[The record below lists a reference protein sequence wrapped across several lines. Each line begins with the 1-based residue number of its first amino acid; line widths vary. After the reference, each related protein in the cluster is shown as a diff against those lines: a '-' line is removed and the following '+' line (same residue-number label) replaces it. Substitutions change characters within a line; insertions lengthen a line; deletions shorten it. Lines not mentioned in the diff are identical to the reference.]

1 MMTEKQYR
9 ECSKLLTLGVAAFL
23 ALLISVI
30 LCLLLE
36 SCGSARNMQSRQ
48 ESMQENAAQQHKDT
62 ASASAQANETEA
74 EETTEVS
81 NSHTIVYDNSLPVD
95 STTGRAPVLS
105 ETYTSI
111 GKQTKKN
118 KEKQTSTQQQ
128 ASATQQ
134 TVINKQ
140 TETAQMDETTRKEIS
155 TPKWIAISIWGLV
168 VLAGIGVA
176 IWTNKRTNW
185 ISSLLGFIKKL

>member
-1 MMTEKQYR
+1 MIEDRRYR
-9 ECSKLLTLGVAAFL
+9 DSIKFCYLSIISSVALIILAIVACLLT
-23 ALLISVI
+23 
-30 LCLLLE
+30 
-36 SCGSARNMQSRQ
+36 SCGSAKNTFQSQ
-48 ESMQENAAQQHKDT
+48 TATQENAAQQHKDT
-62 ASASAQANETEA
+62 ASASAQVNETEA

-185 ISSLLGFIKKL
+185 ISRLLSLLKKL

>member
-9 ECSKLLTLGVAAFL
+9 ECSKLLTLAVAAFL

-30 LCLLLE
+30 LCILLE

-48 ESMQENAAQQHKDT
+48 KSTQENVSQQHKDT
-62 ASASAQANETEA
+62 ASASAQVNETEA
-74 EETTEVS
+74 EEITEVS

-105 ETYTSI
+105 ETYTST

-128 ASATQQ
+128 ASTTQQ

-140 TETAQMDETTRKEIS
+140 TETAQTDETKREETS
-155 TPKWIAISIWGLV
+155 TPKWVAFAIWGIV
-168 VLAGIGVA
+168 VLAGIGVV
-176 IWTNKRTNW
+176 ILTNKRTNW
-185 ISSLLGFIKKL
+185 ISGLLSLFKR

>member
-1 MMTEKQYR
+1 MITEKEYK
-9 ECSKLLTLGVAAFL
+9 EIAKLCTQAVAGFL

-30 LCLLLE
+30 MCILLQ
-36 SCGSARNMQSRQ
+36 SCGSARSTTSRQ
-48 ESMQENAAQQHKDT
+48 ESAQEDAAHQRKDT
-62 ASASAQANETEA
+62 ASASTQVHETET

-81 NSHTIVYDNSLPVD
+81 NSHTIVYDTSLPVD

-105 ETYTSI
+105 ETYTST

-134 TVINKQ
+134 TTVIKK
-140 TETAQMDETTRKEIS
+140 TETSQTNETQREETS
-155 TPKWIAISIWGLV
+155 TPKWIAFAIWGIV
-168 VLAGIGVA
+168 VLAGIGVV

-185 ISSLLGFIKKL
+185 ISALFKKT